1 MTAEVLLGR
10 VQILFFLTFNF
21 QTRYCKSFDVFWCLL
36 MSLYYFNLL
45 ITILFLLYLS
55 KGAVSEWLSLPDV
68 PIIFW
73 SCVRCAD
80 TLFSGAKVPK
90 SSPKTPARILCGRR
104 NSSFIVSGPET
115 SQTGLDWTLLCHSN
129 SFYIYIYMYYTVP
142 DYCTMYCN
150 CMHYANHFAAMAYS
164 CTFWQFP
171 DTYLTCSSSWYCLG
185 TLAVGM
191 MTSKWLSWVSHVFV
205 WKLPA

>member
-1 MTAEVLLGR
+1 
-10 VQILFFLTFNF
+10 
-21 QTRYCKSFDVFWCLL
+21 

-129 SFYIYIYMYYTVP
+129 SFYIYIYICIIPYQTTVP
-142 DYCTMYCN
+142 CTVIVCTMQTISQLWPIVAPSDN
-150 CMHYANHFAAMAYS
+150 FLTHIWHAHPVDIALAR
-164 CTFWQFP
+164 WQWAWWHP
-171 DTYLTCSSSWYCLG
+171 NDW
-185 TLAVGM
+185 AE
-191 MTSKWLSWVSHVFV
+191 
-205 WKLPA
+205 

>member
-1 MTAEVLLGR
+1 
-10 VQILFFLTFNF
+10 
-21 QTRYCKSFDVFWCLL
+21 

-55 KGAVSEWLSLPDV
+55 KGAVSEWFSLPDV

-129 SFYIYIYMYYTVP
+129 SFYIYILYRTRLLYHVIV
-142 DYCTMYCN
+142 CTMQTISQLWPIVAPSDN
-150 CMHYANHFAAMAYS
+150 FLTHIWHI
-164 CTFWQFP
+164 
-171 DTYLTCSSSWYCLG
+171 LTCSSSWYCLG